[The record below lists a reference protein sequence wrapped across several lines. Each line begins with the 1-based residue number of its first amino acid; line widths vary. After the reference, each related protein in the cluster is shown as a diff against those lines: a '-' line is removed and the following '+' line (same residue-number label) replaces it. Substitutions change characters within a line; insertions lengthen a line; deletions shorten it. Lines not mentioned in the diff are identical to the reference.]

1 MSAAALG
8 ERLRLLLL
16 ANPMGLTVPQMSAA
30 DGTPMDTIMGALYRN
45 YGFYIGGWQK
55 ADTGKYRAIWCVVRV
70 PMDAQRPSHAEV
82 ISDQEEAAK
91 QRKSEDRK
99 RRQQEARDLAKR
111 VRAEFKAKREL
122 EKAAEKIRKAEA
134 RELRRRMKAEAKAE
148 RKAKVPAMVWTP
160 PAEDDKT
167 IKTRWVTPPPWME
180 KRV

>member
-1 MSAAALG
+1 MTPQPLG
-8 ERLRLLLL
+8 ERLRKLLL
-16 ANPMGLTVPQMSAA
+16 ANPMGLTVPQMSAL

-91 QRKSEDRK
+91 QRKKADYK
-99 RRQQEARDLAKR
+99 KRQQEARELRNK

-134 RELRRRMKAEAKAE
+134 RELRRRMQAEAKAE

-160 PAEDDKT
+160 PADDDKT

-180 KRV
+180 KRA